1 MSIRKTTILELI
13 GWLKGEGAD
22 WRLHPLIN
30 TPLKF
35 TLAQNMV
42 SCQRGEKEASTD

>member
-22 WRLHPLIN
+22 WGLHPLIH
-30 TPLKF
+30 TRLKF
-35 TLAQNMV
+35 TLAQDV
-42 SCQRGEKEASTD
+42 EGCQDEE